1 MLWPCFLL
9 EYFRF
14 LNPQNTY
21 STHSSKLYVSRYKMH
36 RLTASYTIVCMYYC
50 TNFLS

>member
-21 STHSSKLYVSRYKMH
+21 STHSKLYVSRYKMH
-36 RLTASYTIVCMYYC
+36 RLTASYTIVCVYYC